1 MTHWLNPPTL
11 LLSMWSQAAGMV
23 TMAFVLA
30 WFVSWFDGRVLAR
43 IEGRR
48 RRRNGLLGSL
58 ARAVADM
65 VRVRSPTLWPTM
77 VAALSV
83 LPALLLVAGMLH
95 VVFALAFGAQM
106 LATTVPGLLWWLAAL
121 LGAAAANR
129 WILTCVWVGSRDLG
143 RRRLLSGLT
152 PWFGLWVAL
161 FITLV
166 GVGLV
171 PATFHPVATLVLIAM
186 AGLWRRLEAQM
197 HPPGISVDAGA
208 AAQIL
213 AAMASHLVVTALIL
227 AAAAVS
233 GLSQLLPTEP
243 MPLTPG
249 SLAAALLLVV
259 AAGVFLSRVC
269 AVVLFSDPT
278 PQRLRRFAW
287 GGLLPLAGVEV
298 VVSAAQV
305 AQGISQ

>member
-1 MTHWLNPPTL
+1 MTQWLSPPTL
-11 LLSMWSQAAGMV
+11 MVPMWSQAASMV

-30 WFVSWFDGRVLAR
+30 CVVSWFDGRVVAR
-43 IEGRR
+43 LEGRR
-48 RRRNGLLGSL
+48 RRRNGLVGSL

-65 VRVRSPTLWPTM
+65 VRVPKPRLWPTM

-83 LPALLLVAGMLH
+83 LPALLLVTGMLH
-95 VVFALAFGAQM
+95 SIFALAFGAERV
-106 LATTVPGLLWWLAAL
+106 ATTISGLLWWLAAV

-129 WILTCVWVGSRDLG
+129 WVLTCVWVGSRDLG
-143 RRRLLSGLT
+143 RRRLLSSLT

-171 PATFHPVATLVLIAM
+171 PGAFHPVATLGLIAM

-197 HPPGISVDAGA
+197 QQPGISANAGA

-213 AAMASHLVVTALIL
+213 AGMASHLAVTALIL
-227 AAAAVS
+227 AGAAVS
-233 GLSQLLPTEP
+233 GLLLLLPTQP
-243 MPLTPG
+243 MLLAPG
-249 SLAAALLLVV
+249 PLAAVLLLVV
-259 AAGVFLSRVC
+259 AVGVVLSRVC
-269 AVVLFSDPT
+269 VVVLFSDPT

-287 GGLLPLAGVEV
+287 LGLLPLAGVEV
-298 VVSAAQV
+298 VVSALQLAE
-305 AQGISQ
+305 GMSQ

>member
-1 MTHWLNPPTL
+1 MTQWLSPPTL
-11 LLSMWSQAAGMV
+11 LLSMWSQAAGTA

-43 IEGRR
+43 LEGRR

-65 VRVRSPTLWPTM
+65 VRVRSPRLWPTM
-77 VAALSV
+77 VAVLSV

-95 VVFALAFGAQM
+95 LVFALAFGAQM
-106 LATTVPGLLWWLAAL
+106 VATTNPGLLWWLAAL

-129 WILTCVWVGSRDLG
+129 WVLTCVWVGSSDLG

-161 FITLV
+161 SITLV

-171 PATFHPVATLVLIAM
+171 PGTFHPVATLVLIAM

-197 HPPGISVDAGA
+197 HQPGISASAGA

-213 AAMASHLVVTALIL
+213 AGMASHLAVTALIL

-233 GLSQLLPTEP
+233 GLLLLLPTQP
-243 MPLTPG
+243 MLLAPGPLT
-249 SLAAALLLVV
+249 AVLLLVV
-259 AAGVFLSRVC
+259 AAGGFLSRVC

-298 VVSAAQV
+298 VVSALQLT
-305 AQGISQ
+305 QGMSQ